1 MIKEVFARAA
11 HKGTIAMLGDHTNL
25 MAELLGD
32 ITEHIERPPVRQ
44 LWITPREA
52 LGEDVKRFSNPDG
65 D

>member
-1 MIKEVFARAA
+1 
-11 HKGTIAMLGDHTNL
+11 MLGDHINP

-44 LWITPREA
+44 LWITLREA